1 MYFYQYIASYF
12 SCEVPACIS
21 VTFALVMNKTYSNC
35 FFLDIN
41 LEKSKETIT
50 ASILTCIFNA
60 VFSLITSTGNF
71 IILRV
76 IWKTQELHSPSFM
89 LLLCL
94 SASDLLVGLICQ
106 PFYVAYQIAE
116 LSDNYGAYCILRM
129 TQNVSSWTT
138 AGVSLL
144 ILSCVSVDRL
154 LALTLH
160 LRYRTIVTVHRVL
173 FVACFLWTGCITAVL
188 LKVWIRNWII
198 IPLVVLLI
206 SFLVT
211 AASTFQIVQIVRK
224 HQRQIKQ
231 QQRNIQ
237 MNTVNAL
244 KCRRS
249 AVTALYIYGL
259 FLFFY
264 VPFCSTLF
272 AEALFGYTLKV
283 KIAYDYT
290 TTAVFVNSSLN
301 PFLYCWRIKEIRH
314 AVKTALKGNSGKY
327 QGELPSK

>member
-1 MYFYQYIASYF
+1 
-12 SCEVPACIS
+12 
-21 VTFALVMNKTYSNC
+21 
-35 FFLDIN
+35 
-41 LEKSKETIT
+41 
-50 ASILTCIFNA
+50 
-60 VFSLITSTGNF
+60 
-71 IILRV
+71 
-76 IWKTQELHSPSFM
+76 
-89 LLLCL
+89 
-94 SASDLLVGLICQ
+94 
-106 PFYVAYQIAE
+106 
-116 LSDNYGAYCILRM
+116 M
-129 TQNVSSWTT
+129 TQNISSWTT

-211 AASTFQIVQIVRK
+211 AASTFQIVRIVRK

-283 KIAYDYT
+283 KIAYDYA

-314 AVKTALKGNSGKY
+314 AVKAALKRNSGKY

>member
-1 MYFYQYIASYF
+1 
-12 SCEVPACIS
+12 
-21 VTFALVMNKTYSNC
+21 MNRTYSNC

-41 LEKSKETIT
+41 LEKNAETLI
-50 ASILTCIFNA
+50 ASILTCVFNA
-60 VFSLITSTGNF
+60 VFSLITSTGNC

-76 IWKTQELHSPSFM
+76 IWKTQELHLPPFM

-116 LSDNYGAYCILRM
+116 LSDNFRYYCILRM
-129 TQNVSSWTT
+129 AQNISGWTT
-138 AGVSLL
+138 AGVSVL
-144 ILSCVSVDRL
+144 ILSCISVDRL

-160 LRYRTIVTVHRVL
+160 LRYRTSVTICRVL
-173 FVACFLWTGCITAVL
+173 LVACFLWTGCITGVL

-211 AASTFQIVQIVRK
+211 AASTFQIFRIVRK

-231 QQRNIQ
+231 QQRSVQ
-237 MNTVNAL
+237 MNTVNVL
-244 KCRRS
+244 KCRKS
-249 AVTALYIYGL
+249 AVTVLYVYGL

-264 VPFCSTLF
+264 VPFFSTMF
-272 AEALFGYTLKV
+272 AEALVGYSLKV

-290 TTAVFVNSSLN
+290 TTAVFINSSLN

-314 AVKTALKGNSGKY
+314 AVKTALKRYSGKY
-327 QGELPSK
+327 